1 MKKKAYIIPQV
12 DVMDAEPEA
21 LMVSSITEVSG
32 DSGIEL
38 GEGETPSTADSRWL
52 GAWEEE

>member
-32 DSGIEL
+32 DSGIGL
-38 GEGETPSTADSRWL
+38 GTEETPNEADSRRL
-52 GAWEEE
+52 GVWEEE